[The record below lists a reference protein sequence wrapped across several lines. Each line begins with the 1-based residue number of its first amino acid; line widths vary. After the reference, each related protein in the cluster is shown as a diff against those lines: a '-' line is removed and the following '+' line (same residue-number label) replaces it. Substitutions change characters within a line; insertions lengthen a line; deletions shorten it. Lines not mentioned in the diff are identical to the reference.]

1 MTEHLDLGRPLRSR
15 MHHDPSSGA
24 LCDGSIRYLTMR
36 ADVLGGM
43 LSRLSSATRR
53 DALDALAASVEEN
66 GGKSIAI
73 YLAKYHGDA
82 EALLSVMVDAAADL
96 GWGKWQFGTDRAGLP
111 ILQVSN
117 SPFAA
122 GQFPA
127 DMPLCAP
134 IRGIFAALCH
144 HLLPSQ
150 HCPDVMH
157 KLQFHATEIHC
168 TAERGGNSCRFA
180 LQN

>member
-1 MTEHLDLGRPLRSR
+1 MTEHMDLVRPLRHR

-24 LCDGSIRYLTMR
+24 LYDGSIRYLTMR

-53 DALDALAASVEEN
+53 DALDALADSVEEN
-66 GGKSIAI
+66 GGKSIAS
-73 YLAKYHGDA
+73 YLEKHHGDI
-82 EALLSVMVDAAADL
+82 EVLLSVMVDAAADL
-96 GWGKWQFGTDRAGLP
+96 GWGKWQFGKDSAGLR

-134 IRGIFAALCH
+134 IRGMFAALGR
-144 HLLPSQ
+144 HLMPSLD
-150 HCPDVMH
+150 CPDGMH
-157 KLQFHATEIHC
+157 KPRFRATEIEC
-168 TAERGGNSCRFA
+168 TAERGGNICRFA
-180 LQN
+180 LQI